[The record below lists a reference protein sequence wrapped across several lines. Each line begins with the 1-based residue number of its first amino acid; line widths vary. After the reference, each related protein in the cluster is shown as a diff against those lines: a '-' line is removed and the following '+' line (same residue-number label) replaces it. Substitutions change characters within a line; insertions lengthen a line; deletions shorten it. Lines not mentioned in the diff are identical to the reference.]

1 MFAHC
6 IQWTTKQQVISLEY
20 LTKTYYRHE
29 RVKLKLVD
37 AARGGGSIWRIG
49 GGQTFSRLMLVSTV
63 KTKSLKPQNL
73 DS

>member
-37 AARGGGSIWRIG
+37 AARGGGRFG
-49 GGQTFSRLMLVSTV
+49 GLEGV
-63 KTKSLKPQNL
+63 KHFQG
-73 DS
+73 